1 MIVKYR
7 KIWYNKMIQNRGRSD
22 EMKITDVMIKGLCS
36 DMVYKRGCEY
46 FTEGRVHIKKRSE
59 TQLSAAV
66 DGEEIYNV
74 FITFEED
81 KVKSE
86 LCTCQ
91 YYETLQSPCKHI
103 VAVLKHRQ
111 AEQESGS
118 EISNENDRIAENLCC
133 EFAQSS
139 ERERVHAMFELFIK
153 PNRGGEAEYEMSL
166 SLPELGGKVHGLE
179 NFLDCYLTYRDFK
192 MDRSNVY
199 SRKKMYFSE
208 HEDAIIK
215 ILAEVYQTRS
225 SGMDLYRKMSAS
237 TSFGSAVVRR
247 ILPHLINMDFRLV
260 FDGLVVN
267 SARILKE
274 DPDIL
279 IDVEAFQKD
288 IVMSL
293 SESGFAI
300 TPNGEWFF
308 YNDVIYNTTPMWRD
322 YFMPIYRSLASY
334 NRTQITFRGDNAM
347 LFASHVLPK
356 LRNRHGVVINGVDEV
371 VVDTKPEFCVILDY
385 DGEKV
390 TAIPTV
396 SYGTMEFRLP
406 DEKNAPEGKIV
417 IRDKNQEAMYLS
429 QFDNFTLI
437 DGVYHLKDN
446 DGIYTFIVNT
456 LKTVSAIGRVIM
468 SDRFKGLEIS
478 DDLPINV
485 TASYRDKTDYLEI
498 GFDTELTP
506 DEIYNILR
514 AVKLKKEYYC
524 TNDGKFINLRK
535 NKKSDVLE
543 LLKTVGVTE
552 EDLHSGKKA
561 LPKIE
566 LLRLE
571 ATAGIIKDES
581 IKEYLDSVRNIA
593 PAFPEDLNGTLRE
606 YQKDAIA
613 WFTQLSALGMGGIL
627 ADDMGLGKTLQ
638 TIAYI
643 HGIKPEKPT
652 LIIAPATLVYNW
664 QNEIERFTPDAKYLI
679 ISGTKEI
686 RDELLKKVND
696 YEFVLTSYPLLRRDI
711 NKYRDIDF
719 SYCIID
725 EAQYIKNRKTMN
737 AVSVKKIRADHR
749 FALTGTPVENSIME
763 LWSIFDFIMPGYLK
777 SARKFS
783 EEFAL
788 ISDSNEV
795 AQTLRNIIRPFVL
808 RRMKKDVLDELPEKI
823 EITMLSELSREQK
836 ALYKTYAEE
845 AKIAAEGLL
854 SGRDRMT
861 VLTYLLRLRQI
872 CGHPALFADGT
883 EGRSGKL
890 EQLMKIIEDARA
902 GGHRIL
908 VFSQFRTMLDII
920 GEELRKAEIEFF
932 SITGSVPLDERVSIC
947 ERFNNG
953 EGEVVLVSLKAGGT
967 GINLIGADTV
977 IHYDPW
983 WNPAV
988 TDQATDRA
996 HRIGQKRAVSVIKL
1010 AAQGTIEEKILKLQN
1025 EKRRLSDDI
1034 IKTNSKTLKNLTDDE
1049 ILSLFDL

>member
-1 MIVKYR
+1 
-7 KIWYNKMIQNRGRSD
+7 
-22 EMKITDVMIKGLCS
+22 MKITDAMVKGLCS

-74 FITFEED
+74 FITFEND
-81 KVKSE
+81 KIKSE

-91 YYETLQSPCKHI
+91 YYETMQSPCKHVI
-103 VAVLKHRQ
+103 AVLKHRQ
-111 AEQESGS
+111 AEQEAGS
-118 EISNENDRIAENLCC
+118 EITNENDRIAENLCC

-139 ERERVHAMFELFIK
+139 DRQRVHASFELFIK
-153 PNRGGEAEYEMSL
+153 PNRDGEAEYEMSL
-166 SLPELGGKVHGLE
+166 SLPELGGRVQGLE

-199 SRKKMYFSE
+199 SRRKMYFSE

-215 ILAEVYQTRS
+215 IMAEVYQTRS
-225 SGMDLYRKMSAS
+225 SGMDLYRKMSAR

-247 ILPHLINMDFRLV
+247 ILPHLINMDFKLV
-260 FDGLVVN
+260 YDGLVIN
-267 SARILKE
+267 GARILKE

-279 IDVEAFQKD
+279 IDVEAFQKE

-322 YFMPIYRSLASY
+322 YFMPIYRSLASC

-385 DGEKV
+385 DGTGI
-390 TAIPTV
+390 TAVPMV

-406 DEKNAPEGKIV
+406 DDSNTPEGKIV
-417 IRDKNQEAMYLS
+417 LRDKGQETMYLS
-429 QFDNFTLI
+429 QFENFSLI
-437 DGVYHLKDN
+437 NGVYHLNDN
-446 DGIYTFIVNT
+446 DGIYRFVVNT
-456 LKTVSAIGRVIM
+456 VKTLSAIGRVIM
-468 SDRFKGLEIS
+468 SERFKTLEIS
-478 DDLPINV
+478 DDLPIKV
-485 TASYRDKTDYLEI
+485 TAQYKEKTDYLEI

-506 DEIYNILR
+506 EEIYKILR
-514 AVKLKKEYYC
+514 AVRLKEEYYR
-524 TNDGKFINLRK
+524 TKDGRFINLRK
-535 NKKSDVLE
+535 NKKADVLE

-552 EDLHSGKKA
+552 DDLRFGKKA

-571 ATAGIIKDES
+571 ATAGIIKDDS
-581 IKEYLDSVRNIA
+581 IKEYLNSIRNIT
-593 PAFPEDLNGTLRE
+593 PKFPEDLNGKLRE
-606 YQKDAIA
+606 YQKDAVS
-613 WFTQLSALGMGGIL
+613 WFTQLSKLGMGGIL

-643 HGIKPEKPT
+643 HGIKPEKPA
-652 LIIAPATLVYNW
+652 LVVAPATLVYNW
-664 QNEIERFTPDAKYLI
+664 QKEIERFTPDAKYLI
-679 ISGTKEI
+679 ISGSKET
-686 RDELLKKVND
+686 RDKLLEYVNE

-711 NKYRDIDF
+711 NKYRDIEF

-737 AVSVKKIRADHR
+737 AVSVKKIRAEHK

-777 SARKFS
+777 SARQFS

-795 AQTLRNIIRPFVL
+795 QETLRNIIRPFVL

-823 EITMLSELSREQK
+823 ETTMLSELSREQK

-845 AKIAAEGLL
+845 ARIAAEGLMN
-854 SGRDRMT
+854 GRDKMT

-890 EQLMKIIEDARA
+890 EQLMEIIEDARA

-908 VFSQFRTMLDII
+908 VFSQFKTMLDII
-920 GEELRKAEIEFF
+920 GKELKQAEIEFF
-932 SITGSVPLDERVSIC
+932 AITGSVPLDERVSIC

-953 EGEVVLVSLKAGGT
+953 EGDVVLVSLKAGGT
-967 GINLIGADTV
+967 GINLTGADTV

-1010 AAQGTIEEKILKLQN
+1010 AAQGTIEEKIIKLQD
-1025 EKRRLSDDI
+1025 EKRRLADDI
-1034 IKTNSKTLKNLTDDE
+1034 IKTNSKTLKNLTNDE

>member
-1 MIVKYR
+1 
-7 KIWYNKMIQNRGRSD
+7 
-22 EMKITDVMIKGLCS
+22 MKITDAMIKGLCS
-36 DMVYKRGCEY
+36 DMVYRRGCEY

-74 FITFEED
+74 FITFEND
-81 KVKSE
+81 KIKSE

-91 YYETLQSPCKHI
+91 YYETMQSPCKHV

-118 EISNENDRIAENLCC
+118 EITNENDRIAENLCC
-133 EFAQSS
+133 EFAQNS
-139 ERERVHAMFELFIK
+139 ERERVRATFELFIK
-153 PNRGGEAEYEMSL
+153 PSFGEAEYEMSL
-166 SLPELGGKVHGLE
+166 SLPELGGRVQGLE

-199 SRKKMYFSE
+199 SRRKMYFSE

-215 ILAEVYQTRS
+215 IMAEVYQTRS
-225 SGMDLYRKMSAS
+225 SGMDLYRKMSAR
-237 TSFGSAVVRR
+237 TSFGSAVIRR
-247 ILPHLINMDFRLV
+247 ILPHLINMDFKLV
-260 FDGLVVN
+260 YDGLVIN
-267 SARILKE
+267 GARILKE

-322 YFMPIYRSLASY
+322 YFMPIYRSLAAC

-356 LRNRHGVVINGVDEV
+356 LRGRHGVVINGVDEV
-371 VVDTKPEFCVILDY
+371 VVDTKPDFCVILDY
-385 DGEKV
+385 DGMDIM
-390 TAIPTV
+390 AIPTV

-406 DEKNAPEGKIV
+406 DDANAPEGKIV
-417 IRDKNQEAMYLS
+417 LRDKAKESMYLS
-429 QFDNFTLI
+429 QFENFSFVN
-437 DGVYHLKDN
+437 GVYRLNDN
-446 DGIYTFIVNT
+446 DGMYSFIV
-456 LKTVSAIGRVIM
+456 KTVKSLSAMGRIIM
-468 SDRFKGLEIS
+468 SDRFKSLEIS
-478 DDLPINV
+478 DDLPLNV
-485 TASYRDKTDYLEI
+485 TAKYKEKTDYLEI

-506 DEIYNILR
+506 GEIYKIIR
-514 AVKLKKEYYC
+514 AVKLKEEYYRAD
-524 TNDGKFINLRK
+524 DGKFINLRK
-535 NKKSDVLE
+535 NKKGDVLE

-552 EDLHSGKKA
+552 EDLRFGRKE

-571 ATAGIIKDES
+571 ATAGVVKDDS
-581 IKEYLDSVRNIA
+581 ISQYLDSVRNIE
-593 PAFPEDLNGTLRE
+593 PKFPEYLNGTLRE
-606 YQKDAIA
+606 YQKDAVA
-613 WFTQLSALGMGGIL
+613 WFTQLSTLGMGGIL

-643 HGIKPEKPT
+643 HGIKPEKPA
-652 LIIAPATLVYNW
+652 LIVAPATLVYNW
-664 QNEIERFTPDAKYLI
+664 QSEIERFTPDAKYLI
-679 ISGTKEI
+679 ISGNKET
-686 RDELLKKVND
+686 REELLKKVNE

-711 NKYRDIDF
+711 NKYRDIEF

-788 ISDSNEV
+788 IGDSNEI
-795 AQTLRNIIRPFVL
+795 AETLRNIIRPFVL

-823 EITMLSELSREQK
+823 ESTLLSELSREQK

-845 AKIAAEGLL
+845 ARIAAEGLL
-854 SGRDRMT
+854 HGRDKMV

-872 CGHPALFADGT
+872 CAHPMLFTDGT

-890 EQLMKIIEDARA
+890 EQLMELIDDARA
-902 GGHRIL
+902 GGHRVL

-920 GEELRKAEIEFF
+920 GDELRREGIEFF
-932 SITGSVPLDERVSIC
+932 AITGSVPLEERVSIC

-953 EGEVVLVSLKAGGT
+953 EGDVVLVSLKAGGT
-967 GINLIGADTV
+967 GINLTGADTV

-1025 EKRRLSDDI
+1025 EKRRLADDI

-1049 ILSLFDL
+1049 ILSLFDI